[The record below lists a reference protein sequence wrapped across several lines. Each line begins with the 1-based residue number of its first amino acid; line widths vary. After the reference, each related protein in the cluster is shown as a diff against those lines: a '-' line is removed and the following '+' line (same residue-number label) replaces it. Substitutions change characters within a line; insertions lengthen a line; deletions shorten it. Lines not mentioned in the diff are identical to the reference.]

1 MITTVIKETIE
12 MRTIITENDVT
23 IEEVGGVMAEVKA
36 VEVVVVEEANEVTIT
51 IIVSKTK
58 IRVRSMAG
66 TSVKNVSW

>member
-1 MITTVIKETIE
+1 